1 MVNSNQLNFTIRPV
15 RNDEI
20 GSIVEVYRACEDF
33 LSLGPQPHA
42 SRDMVVADLETS
54 IQEDGIFCGIYHVFS
69 GTQELIGVVDFV
81 PTMWQC
87 QASRAFISLLM
98 ILPSYRSQGIG
109 EHIVHWIEQRVL
121 ENPHV
126 TSIETAVQVNN
137 PGAVRFWCR
146 LGYLIESG
154 PELRPDQTRTFCLQ
168 KILNLTP
175 GEHHE

>member
-1 MVNSNQLNFTIRPV
+1 MVDSNQLNYTIRPV

-20 GSIVEVYRACEDF
+20 GSIVELYRACEDF

-42 SRDMVVADLETS
+42 SREMVVAD
-54 IQEDGIFCGIYHVFS
+54 QEASTQEGGIFCGIYHGFS
-69 GTQELIGVVDFV
+69 SQQELIGVTDFV
-81 PTMWQC
+81 PTMWEG

-109 EHIVHWIEQRVL
+109 EHVVRWIEHRVQ

-146 LGYLIESG
+146 LGYIIESG
-154 PELRPDQTRTFCLQ
+154 PELRPDQTRTFRL
-168 KILNLTP
+168 KKKP
-175 GEHHE
+175 V